1 MGARDL
7 PADETRAAS
16 LLATLLAEYMAP
28 PPRLTVTEW
37 AERHRILS
45 AKDSAEPGP
54 YRVTRTPYAME
65 PQDALSPYS
74 PVEEVILMW
83 GAQTSKTTV
92 GMNWVGSLIDLQ
104 PGPLMIVQ
112 PTIDTAKRFSRQ
124 RLTPMIEE
132 SPALR
137 RKVRENRS
145 RDDANTT
152 LLKEYPG
159 GFMVAAGANSAAGL
173 RSMPIRDIFM
183 DEIDAYPLDVDG
195 EGDPISLAEA
205 RQSTFSR
212 RKRLKTSTPT
222 TKGFS
227 RIEDAFLASDQRYYH
242 VPCPHCGELQRLE
255 WGADKTHGLKWH
267 KDESGAALPDTAH
280 YVCINGCVIQE
291 HHKADMLRCEAIGG
305 RARWISANPDA
316 TARKR
321 GYHLSSLYSPLG
333 FLSWRELVDE
343 WTAARALAKM
353 GDQSKLRAFV
363 NTRLAET
370 WEEEGDKV
378 QHHELSRRAE
388 DYPLGIVP
396 LDGLMLTAGVDVQAD
411 RIEMRVWA
419 WGRSEE
425 SWLIERHIVYGN
437 TNQDETVPES
447 PWARLTELRRTPVA
461 HAAGTQMLIEAVAI
475 DTGYNAEAVYAY
487 CRAHAAA
494 HVLAVKGASIG
505 NKPIIGKPTSIDVT
519 WRGKTMHRSLK
530 LWPIG
535 TDTAKHLIYGR
546 LRLAQPGP
554 GYIHLPA
561 ALKTTDEFEQLTAER
576 LATKYIKGHPKL
588 EWIKPAGKRN
598 EALDCA
604 VYAYAAACYLGIQ
617 TLREHGWAR
626 REDRYCP
633 RSPDLFSQPAPKLE
647 AKQAAPQQQAATDSY
662 KKRSDQ
668 PPAPPPAAPAAAG
681 PTARP
686 FSRDW

>member
-7 PADETRAAS
+7 PADEARAAS

-267 KDESGAALPDTAH
+267 KDDSGAALPDTAH
-280 YVCINGCVIQE
+280 YVCVNGCIIQE
-291 HHKADMLRCEAIGG
+291 HHKADILRCEAIGG
-305 RARWISANPDA
+305 RARWVSANPGA
-316 TARKR
+316 PARKR

-333 FLSWRELVDE
+333 FLSWRELVEE
-343 WTAARALAKM
+343 WIAARALAKM

-388 DYPLGIVP
+388 DYPLGIIP
-396 LDGLMLTAGVDVQAD
+396 LGGLMLTAGVDVQAD

-437 TNQDETVPES
+437 TNQDETVPGS
-447 PWARLTELRRTPVA
+447 PWARITELRRTPVA

-505 NKPIIGKPTSIDVT
+505 NKPVIGKPTSIDVT
-519 WRGKTMHRSLK
+519 WRGKTMHSSLK

-576 LATKYIKGHPKL
+576 LATKYINGNPKL
-588 EWIKPAGKRN
+588 VWIKPAGKRN

-633 RSPDLFSQPAPKLE
+633 RSPDLFSQTAQNTEKT
-647 AKQAAPQQQAATDSY
+647 ADSQRTAVTDSY
-662 KKRSDQ
+662 KKRSETQ
-668 PPAPPPAAPAAAG
+668 PDAT
-681 PTARP
+681 PTPRAARP